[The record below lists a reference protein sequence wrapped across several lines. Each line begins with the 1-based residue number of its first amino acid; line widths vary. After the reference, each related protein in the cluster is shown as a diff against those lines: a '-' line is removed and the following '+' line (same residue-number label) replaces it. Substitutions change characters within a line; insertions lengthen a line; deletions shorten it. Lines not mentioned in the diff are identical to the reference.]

1 MSLVEFEPS
10 EIERLLD
17 LLNQR
22 LRRRRLKASI
32 YVVGGAAIA
41 ITVPGASDRRTVDV
55 DAVVSDRAVLEEAEA
70 LAQEQHL
77 PRHWLNPSAAP
88 WIPPRPPRAQ
98 TPPRRFGLTIHWAP
112 PEHLLAMK
120 LVAMRPQD
128 SPDIAN
134 LSRQLGLGA
143 DAQEYANLL
152 FSVYDGEDALQTVL
166 NVPHD
171 DVGTEALRRGQA
183 AVRLMESAAQ

>member
-1 MSLVEFEPS
+1 VSLVEFERS

-17 LLNQR
+17 LVDQR
-22 LRRRRLKASI
+22 LTRRRLRASI

-55 DAVVSDRAVLEEAEA
+55 DAVVSDLAVIQEAEA
-70 LAQEQHL
+70 LAQEEHL

-88 WIPPRPPRAQ
+88 WIPPRPLAAQ

-128 SPDIAN
+128 SPDIVS
-134 LSRQLGLGA
+134 LSRHLGLGA

-152 FSVYDGEDALQTVL
+152 FSAYDGEDALQTIL

-171 DVGTEALRRGQA
+171 EVTTEALRRGEA
-183 AVRLMESAAQ
+183 AVRLMQSASR